1 MQGGLQITVQIVNMY
16 IHKGVSGPGVEPER
30 GWGATAAAEVT
41 LYRHPAPPRGRRLF
55 YNGENH
61 VVRLLRL
68 LRPLFVSLFVSG
80 SLTRAVGFPASVR
93 GAAPLARSS
102 APRGGE
108 RPG

>member
-1 MQGGLQITVQIVNMY
+1 MRGGLQITVKIINMY

-30 GWGATAAAEVT
+30 EWGATAAAKVT
-41 LYRHPAPPRGRRLF
+41 LYRHPAPPRGRWLF
-55 YNGENH
+55 CNAENH
-61 VVRLLRL
+61 VVRLLGL
-68 LRPLFVSLFVSG
+68 LGPLFVCG

-102 APRGGE
+102 APRRGA